1 VSHEAL
7 LNEEMLQSS
16 DELIGRGVILIARE
30 RWQLSSCEDV
40 KMLFETKR
48 MQRMRKE
55 KRDK

>member
-1 VSHEAL
+1 VSHEA

-30 RWQLSSCEDV
+30 RWQLSSREDV
-40 KMLFETKR
+40 RVLFETKR

>member
-1 VSHEAL
+1 VSHEA

-16 DELIGRGVILIARE
+16 DELIGRGVILIARK
-30 RWQLSSCEDV
+30 RWQLSSREDV
-40 KMLFETKR
+40 RVLFETKR